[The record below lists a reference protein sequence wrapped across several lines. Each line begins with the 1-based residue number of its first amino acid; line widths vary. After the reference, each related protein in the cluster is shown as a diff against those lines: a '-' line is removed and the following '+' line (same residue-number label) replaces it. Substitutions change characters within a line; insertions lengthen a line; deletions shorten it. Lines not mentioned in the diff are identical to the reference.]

1 MVGGVEVLNSVVYN
15 VDIDVD
21 YDSDAVVDVDVD
33 ISGANGHPKNYDE
46 RDFSRTTLFHP
57 PPLVRTP

>member
-21 YDSDAVVDVDVD
+21 YDADAVVDVDVD
-33 ISGANGHPKNYDE
+33 ISGANRHPKK
-46 RDFSRTTLFHP
+46 L
-57 PPLVRTP
+57 